1 MHLLGRHETLFSEVG
16 GSGCPTEGALARGGS
31 GDDEGSPREL
41 QDRAGWRAPSGE
53 SQTCREAGMG
63 DSDSQGQKQAGE
75 SGHVFLS
82 RPSRCEDRALP
93 AGKGA
98 AHALLVPAGNPFGPA
113 LTERGARRRDGCCF
127 LGKSVRPTGRGRKG
141 HLRRV
146 GRRTQMAH
154 G

>member
-1 MHLLGRHETLFSEVG
+1 M
-16 GSGCPTEGALARGGS
+16 ARGGS
-31 GDDEGSPREL
+31 GDDEGSPRER

-53 SQTCREAGMG
+53 SQTCREAGVG

-98 AHALLVPAGNPFGPA
+98 ADAPLVPAGNPFGPA
-113 LTERGARRRDGCCF
+113 LTERGARRRDSCCF
-127 LGKSVRPTGRGRKG
+127 LRLSWVSLFAPQDGAGKVTYGVSEGG
-141 HLRRV
+141 HKWLM
-146 GRRTQMAH
+146 GDSLAASS
-154 G
+154 